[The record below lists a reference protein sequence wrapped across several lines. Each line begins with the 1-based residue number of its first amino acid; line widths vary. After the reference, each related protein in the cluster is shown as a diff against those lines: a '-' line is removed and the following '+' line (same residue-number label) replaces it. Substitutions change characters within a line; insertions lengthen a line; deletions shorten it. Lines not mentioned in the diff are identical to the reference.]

1 MTTKMRPFSGTIS
14 LEAARNRIDAAVRP
28 IDRTE
33 RIALTDLHGRVLA
46 EDVVAGADVPP
57 FARAAM
63 DGYAVR
69 AQDTAGASKETP
81 RALKRVETLYTGQ
94 VTERSV
100 GAGECIEIATGAPMP
115 PGADAVVIVE
125 NTDGEASGAV
135 RVFAGVEPGQNI
147 GRQGADIRGGQH
159 VLQSGT
165 TLTPSRVG
173 ALAALGLDKATVYA
187 RPRVAILSTGNE
199 IVDPGRPLAPGQIYD
214 VNRFTLAAV
223 ASEHGAEPVAYRTA
237 NDTIEDL
244 SRALDAALQE
254 DLLVFSGGSSVGE
267 RDLILDL
274 LAARGEVIFHGV
286 AVKPGMPTAFGRVSG
301 KLFFGM
307 PGYPT
312 SCLSNAYILL
322 APVLRRIARL
332 APHQA
337 RTVSLP
343 LSARISSAPGRH
355 QFYTVRIIDGAAV
368 PAFKSSGD
376 ITSMSQA
383 DGYIEIAASENVV
396 EKGTMVDVKL
406 F

>member
-14 LEAARNRIDAAVRP
+14 LEEARKRIDAAVRP

-33 RIALTDLHGRVLA
+33 TIALADANGRVLA
-46 EDVVAGADVPP
+46 EEVVAGADVPP

-69 AQDTAGASKETP
+69 AHDTTGASRESP
-81 RALKRVETLYTGQ
+81 RVLPRVETVYTGQ

-100 GAGECIEIATGAPMP
+100 GVGECIEIATGAPVP

-125 NTDGEASGAV
+125 NTDGEVSGAV
-135 RVFAGVEPGQNI
+135 RVFAAVEPGQNI
-147 GRQGADIRGGQH
+147 GRQGADIHTGQH
-159 VLQSGT
+159 VLQAGT
-165 TLTPSRVG
+165 TLTPSRIG
-173 ALAALGLDKATVYA
+173 ALAALGMDEATVYA

-199 IVDPGRPLAPGQIYD
+199 IIDPGRPLAPGQIYD

-223 ASEHGAEPVAYRTA
+223 ASDHGAEPVAYRTA
-237 NDTIEDL
+237 NDTIDDL
-244 SRALDAALQE
+244 SRALDAALHE

-322 APVLRRIARL
+322 APVVRRMARL

-343 LSARISSAPGRH
+343 LSARVSSAPGRH
-355 QFYTVRIIDGAAV
+355 QFYTVRIVDGAAV

-396 EKGTMVDVKL
+396 DQGTVVEVKL